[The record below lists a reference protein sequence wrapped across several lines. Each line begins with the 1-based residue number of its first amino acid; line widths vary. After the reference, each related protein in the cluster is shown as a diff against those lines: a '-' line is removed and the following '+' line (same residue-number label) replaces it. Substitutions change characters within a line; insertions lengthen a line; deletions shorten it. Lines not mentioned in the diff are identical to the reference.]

1 MQCVDGGQQ
10 TGARHGRETESACLP
25 DSPATTA
32 SGLVLR
38 GTSGTL
44 ARIASTGLGVGSA
57 FVAVGVTAIK
67 VDAGV
72 VSAVYVEVRER
83 IRPGVVG
90 LTCKPSCM
98 FCRCFG

>member
-1 MQCVDGGQQ
+1 M
-10 TGARHGRETESACLP
+10 P
-25 DSPATTA
+25 DSPATAA

-57 FVAVGVTAIK
+57 VVAGGVTASK

-72 VSAVYVEVRER
+72 VSAVYNEVRKR
-83 IRPGVVG
+83 IRPGVVDSLASHFVCSVG
-90 LTCKPSCM
+90 VSDDCNVSEL
-98 FCRCFG
+98 GDLN